1 MTRLPEMLSTPAGR
15 VRAVLLF
22 LVSLDVILSVWALA
36 FPGLWFAV
44 FHGTELADPQGLLP
58 RTGASWAAFAL
69 IQAAAII
76 RWEKSPG
83 WLLAVAGL
91 RLGDC
96 FTDWTYLAVAPDLTW
111 FAYPAL
117 GMASPANLAAG
128 IFLILAFRKH
138 SAPSTF
144 P

>member
-1 MTRLPEMLSTPAGR
+1 MPNSWTRIALVPVLFSTGCAAMMKESPGSNWRVSEAPSCSEGR
-15 VRAVLLF
+15 GGVF
-22 LVSLDVILSVWALA
+22 LD
-36 FPGLWFAV
+36 
-44 FHGTELADPQGLLP
+44 GLLA
-58 RTGASWAAFAL
+58 TGWSITGIAALSEEESGIGVA
-69 IQAAAII
+69 
-76 RWEKSPG
+76 
-83 WLLAVAGL
+83 LLAVAGL